1 MVVVKSTK
9 KILGS
14 KFGPKGPKSGQKLGF
29 LPVSQV
35 WFISCLEIA
44 YNDSLQQCITSSR
57 GKTHETDF
65 WGTKFGLKLARIWPE
80 IRFCLFLKFV
90 SLVFLEIE
98 YNDSFQQCLISS
110 EVKSHKEN
118 F

>member
-65 WGTKFGLKLARIWPE
+65 WGTKFGLKNEPE
-80 IRFCLFLKFV
+80 SGPKLGFL
-90 SLVFLEIE
+90 
-98 YNDSFQQCLISS
+98 SFSQVCLIS
-110 EVKSHKEN
+110 
-118 F
+118 FP